1 MNIILT
7 NPQANGH
14 KDGETSG
21 DVGISPYVGANIKIN
36 QMFSF
41 DVSASFTLG
50 DDYLAATFDS
60 GVASDA
66 VHPGVDAALALEG
79 GPLFP
84 EVDQDVLEEVGE
96 VVGVATGVELA

>member
-1 MNIILT
+1 LV
-7 NPQANGH
+7 QVAVVVGYFVVEFLVEG
-14 KDGETSG
+14 KEL
-21 DVGISPYVGANIKIN
+21 DV
-36 QMFSF
+36 F
-41 DVSASFTLG
+41 
-50 DDYLAATFDS
+50 LAVAEVFDS

-66 VHPGVDAALALEG
+66 IHPGVDAALALEG

>member
-1 MNIILT
+1 MVLSLNAELDPNVSPVVTPYFGATMNIILT

-50 DDYLAATFDS
+50 DDYLAATCDDNTKTPITLS
-60 GVASDA
+60 ASFNA
-66 VHPGVDAALALEG
+66 S
-79 GPLFP
+79 FK
-84 EVDQDVLEEVGE
+84 
-96 VVGVATGVELA
+96 